1 MCHLLDIGMD
11 REDAEHDLVRPQGPE
26 QLQPLDECYADI
38 LDVAQ
43 TLAAHTNTLLLS
55 IFWS

>member
-43 TLAAHTNTLLLS
+43 TLAAHTNTLLHS
-55 IFWS
+55 VFTS